1 MNLKKEN
8 EKKSSAK
15 TFLFV
20 LIIAATG
27 FLLSPFFSVKTIQIT
42 QLERY
47 TQSEICEKIN
57 LSEGI
62 NSIFF
67 AKKKAERTLKKDP
80 YISDVKISLNLPST
94 IIVDIKERKV
104 RGYVPYMGSYLYID
118 EYGRVLDVQTHY
130 EKKLPLVE
138 GLDFK
143 HFQKGELL
151 PVKNQESFDV
161 VVKIAQVMTKYKK
174 YNLLDLIV
182 RIDVS
187 DPKDICAYVNKVE
200 VQLGDISDCDQK
212 IRTMAEIINTIPE
225 SDRGTLNLKDM
236 SKTPIFQYLT

>member
-8 EKKSSAK
+8 KRNASAK
-15 TFLFV
+15 TFLFIV
-20 LIIAATG
+20 IIAVTG
-27 FLLSPFFSVKTIQIT
+27 FLLSPFFNIETIQIT
-42 QLERY
+42 QLEHY
-47 TQSEICEKIN
+47 TQNEICEKVN
-57 LSEGI
+57 LSEGA

-67 AKKKAERTLKKDP
+67 AKKKAERILKQDP
-80 YISDVKISLNLPST
+80 YISDVKISLNLPAT

-130 EKKLPLVE
+130 EKRLPLVE

-143 HFQKGELL
+143 QFQKGELL

-161 VVKIAQVMTKYKK
+161 VVKIAQMMTK
-174 YNLLDLIV
+174 YNLLDLVV

-212 IRTMAEIINTIPE
+212 IRTMVKIIDTIPE

-236 SKTPIFQYLT
+236 SKPLIFQYLT